1 MAASDE
7 EYRRWAN
14 LVACASSN
22 YNILMA
28 RRGQDL
34 LRAKSKLEA
43 VKFDVT
49 GDGDLSMEKRTELGV
64 QVEASLAI
72 IRDVMKDQ
80 FIHINH
86 GAEAAFQLKHENNE
100 YLSEEESKQLKKIKR
115 DQEERNKKHAQSGI
129 KRPYQAA
136 VQQPQPYFQ
145 QQAGQYAAPFLS
157 NIQAAKMASTC
168 LKCGLT
174 GHWHKDFV
182 CPRNQNQTSAV
193 YHNPAAAQ
201 QSSATGVT
209 PVSAVPTQ
217 MQAAQ
222 TQFPAIM
229 YTKQ

>member
-1 MAASDE
+1 M
-7 EYRRWAN
+7 
-14 LVACASSN
+14 LKCASSFDAVVS
-22 YNILMA
+22 YCSIAKHVRSTASTHASSAWLA
-28 RRGQDL
+28 WRGTL
-34 LRAKSKLEA
+34 
-43 VKFDVT
+43 
-49 GDGDLSMEKRTELGV
+49 
-64 QVEASLAI
+64 
-72 IRDVMKDQ
+72 
-80 FIHINH
+80 HNH
-86 GAEAAFQLKHENNE
+86 WRYKHD
-100 YLSEEESKQLKKIKR
+100 KH
-115 DQEERNKKHAQSGI
+115 QEERNKKQAQSGI